1 MRFLGLRKFPQRR
14 PVIGGQAGFTLVE
27 MVITMAVMVIL
38 VMGVLPLVKMSVRRQ
53 KEEQLRTTLRDIRR
67 AIEEFHRDT
76 MGGPCDSASGPR
88 QPPTVQPPGPPNTA
102 GGTTTAD
109 PRSRVVISD
118 CKIFKA
124 DNPDRF
130 PPDLETL
137 VSGVNVIPRGQGGGM
152 GARGD
157 ANTTALEAAGG
168 SSGAVLA
175 DKKKVY
181 LRNLPVD
188 PITGESEWDLRSA
201 YQDKDAG
208 SWDELNVFDV
218 RSKAPGAGLNGEKY
232 SDW

>member
-1 MRFLGLRKFPQRR
+1 MCFTNRLRTMTPTNNQR
-14 PVIGGQAGFTLVE
+14 GFTLVE
-27 MVITMAVMVIL
+27 VIIT
-38 VMGVLPLVKMSVRRQ
+38 MGVLTILTLGVIPLVKMSVRRQ
-53 KEEQLRTTLRDIRR
+53 KEEQLRATLRDVRR

-88 QPPTVQPPGPPNTA
+88 QPNSPIPAGQPNA
-102 GGTTTAD
+102 GGGNAGTAD

-118 CKIFKA
+118 CKIFKS

-137 VSGVNVIPRGQGGGM
+137 VNGVNVIPRGQGGM
-152 GARGD
+152 GGRGQMGVN
-157 ANTTALEAAGG
+157 ATEL
-168 SSGAVLA
+168 SGDGAILA

-188 PITGESEWDLRSA
+188 PITGESEWELRSV
-201 YQDKDAG
+201 YQDKDAS
-208 SWDELNVFDV
+208 SWDQLNVFDV
-218 RSKAPGAGLNGEKY
+218 RSKAPGTGLNGEKY